1 MLSKS
6 LAIRPNFKIVLPSA
20 PGDLRL
26 TGWDREE
33 VSAKTDGDVL
43 DLILDGEV
51 VTVSCDDD
59 LILNVPR
66 AASVQVNHAEGDV
79 EVRLLTGPLSFG
91 VVAGDLEAREGGTL
105 SLGTVEGDLSVR
117 GGNGDISATRLE
129 GDASLRDVKGN
140 ASLDS
145 VAGDLFVRALTGNLR
160 ARVEDDVVLYLE
172 LLDGAAVDVS
182 SEGDILLHLP
192 AKANASLSLQADDPD
207 NIAVKIPGAKIS
219 GKNPQAV
226 VLGEGGSAAVRL
238 KAEGDLVVTSE
249 SKEWESAAEFD
260 FGGNWPLPGD
270 FNERINRTVERA
282 ARQAEAAA
290 RRAEQQVRQH
300 GRRFAFD
307 WSPGRGVPTPPAE
320 PVSDEERMAILK
332 MLQDKKISAADAE
345 KLLAAL
351 EGGN

>member
-6 LAIRPNFKIVLPSA
+6 LAIRPNFKIVLPSVA
-20 PGDLRL
+20 GDLRL

-43 DLILDGEV
+43 DLVLDGEV

-66 AASVQVNHAEGDV
+66 AAAVQVDHAEGDV
-79 EVRLLTGPLSFG
+79 ETRLLTGPLSFG
-91 VVAGDLEAREGGTL
+91 VVDGDLSVREGGTL
-105 SLGTVEGDLSVR
+105 SLGTVEGDLNVR
-117 GGNGDISATRLE
+117 GGNGDISGTRLE
-129 GDASLRDVKGN
+129 GDVSLRDVKGN

-145 VAGDLFVRALTGNLR
+145 VAGDLFVRAVTGNLL
-160 ARVEDDVVLYLE
+160 ARVEDDVVMYLE
-172 LLDGAAVDVS
+172 LQDGTAVDIS

-207 NIAVKIPGAKIS
+207 NIAVKVPGAKIS
-219 GKNPQAV
+219 GENPQAV
-226 VLGEGGSAAVRL
+226 VLGEGGSAAIRL
-238 KAEGDLVVTSE
+238 KAEGDIVVTSE

-270 FNERINRTVERA
+270 FSERINRTVERA

-300 GRRFAFD
+300 GRRFAFN
-307 WSPGRGVPTPPAE
+307 WGPGRGVPTPPTE

-345 KLLAAL
+345 TLLAAL